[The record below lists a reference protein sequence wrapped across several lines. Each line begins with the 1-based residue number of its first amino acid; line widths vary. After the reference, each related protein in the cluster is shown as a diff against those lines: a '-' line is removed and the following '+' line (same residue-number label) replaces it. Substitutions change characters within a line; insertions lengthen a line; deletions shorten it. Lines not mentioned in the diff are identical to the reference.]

1 MSLSTAAPSR
11 SRLYYERRGSGPLL
25 LLIGSPMDSGGFAP
39 LASALADR
47 YTVVTYDPR
56 GIANSSREDTSR
68 GCDARPA
75 GRGPPPAAVGARR
88 RPADVLG
95 SSGGALV
102 GLALVTAHPDQLR
115 TLVAHE
121 PPLVELLADAARL
134 RAEIQNIYD
143 TYRVEG
149 AEKAMQKFPGL
160 CRLRRGARPGGGRPA
175 VRAVSGAAGPDA
187 GHHRPVPGA
196 SAAPDH
202 PLPARHRSSSAASST
217 RC

>member
-47 YTVVTYDPR
+47 YTVVTSDPR
-56 GIANSSREDTSR
+56 GIANSSREDTSE
-68 GCDARPA
+68 DVTPA
-75 GRGPPPAAVGARR
+75 QQAEDLHRLLSALGGG
-88 RPADVLG
+88 PADVLG

-102 GLALVTAHPDQLR
+102 GLALVTAHPDELR

-149 AEKAMQKFPGL
+149 AEKAMQKFPGP

-175 VRAVSGAAGPDA
+175 VGAVSGAAGPDA